1 MTREAKVGLMMVAV
15 LVGVFGFLIYKRIH
29 QPNEGRAAQTVSN
42 KASVETDLG
51 GPQQQSDDFD
61 APPARRQPLAVREVE
76 KVEMEAD
83 DFADV
88 VVQVTRP
95 NVDRNKLAP
104 PKVESSNDDDFA
116 QFEPPR
122 NTRVKTEKIQSI
134 PIPEPVEDA
143 FDDFREPST
152 PPRKLANLREPKKS
166 SDPFDDDSATS
177 SPIDYS
183 SAPVRQVKA
192 QAFSDDS
199 NDSAQPEEPQFT
211 RAPQADDATILEE
224 PRRTRDFQND
234 DDYAPKTRRKPAPM
248 ELNDDY
254 GPATNISRA
263 GGAIDGPNYTI
274 QPNDSFWSIAR
285 KRYGAGRYYMAL
297 ALHNRQTIPD
307 PKMMKPGVV
316 ISTPDV
322 SFLEENYPNS
332 IPKPAPVDSIQP
344 VSTIQSRRSAQ
355 AEPAGFFLS
364 EDGEPMY
371 RVGSRDTLS
380 DIAKTHL
387 GRSSR
392 WVQIQ
397 EMNRNVLRDG
407 NELKIGTVLR
417 LPADASRVRVVGT
430 ARSFR

>member
-152 PPRKLANLREPKKS
+152 PPR
-166 SDPFDDDSATS
+166 
-177 SPIDYS
+177 
-183 SAPVRQVKA
+183 
-192 QAFSDDS
+192 
-199 NDSAQPEEPQFT
+199 
-211 RAPQADDATILEE
+211 
-224 PRRTRDFQND
+224 
-234 DDYAPKTRRKPAPM
+234 
-248 ELNDDY
+248 
-254 GPATNISRA
+254 
-263 GGAIDGPNYTI
+263 
-274 QPNDSFWSIAR
+274 
-285 KRYGAGRYYMAL
+285 
-297 ALHNRQTIPD
+297 
-307 PKMMKPGVV
+307 
-316 ISTPDV
+316 
-322 SFLEENYPNS
+322 
-332 IPKPAPVDSIQP
+332 
-344 VSTIQSRRSAQ
+344 
-355 AEPAGFFLS
+355 
-364 EDGEPMY
+364 
-371 RVGSRDTLS
+371 
-380 DIAKTHL
+380 
-387 GRSSR
+387 
-392 WVQIQ
+392 
-397 EMNRNVLRDG
+397 
-407 NELKIGTVLR
+407 
-417 LPADASRVRVVGT
+417 
-430 ARSFR
+430 